1 MSIPIL
7 WQDPFSLKPKPLF
20 ITGYFSSLDEGEKT
34 ILRNCGITA
43 EFSETLFNYARFLKT
58 LYPTQLKSKVEEW
71 IQISGFDVATIQ
83 PVIILL
89 VKTLI
94 LNGTTLQQ
102 FSLNGSFIDPEI
114 LYSLRQAGQYLSRL
128 QALHLSLTTEVTG
141 NGFLRIFSINTLSQ
155 LSLTFR
161 SEYEPQVYDDL
172 ARIIH
177 LQKRLERFWISGYSS
192 TKLHGIIPA
201 LESQKK
207 SLQEIILKNCVYNT
221 EFEALKS
228 CDNLE
233 TLRIRRS
240 NINLSEI
247 FNENIS
253 NLDIINSPEITTKDM
268 RLILRKYGKSILK
281 LKLQVYDGELL
292 KNLVSLKEI
301 GKFCPNITQLFIKR
315 TKFST
320 QLIRLIGNLQKLQA
334 LLLWCDVDNIPK
346 KELKERVIEFA
357 EILPLT
363 LQYLQL
369 SGWLQPYLDIFL
381 DHCKEPLKNLLTDQL
396 KNKKNLVA
404 LKC

>member
-7 WQDPFSLKPKPLF
+7 WQNPFSLKKKSLF
-20 ITGYFSSLDEGEKT
+20 ITGYFSSLGEGEKT

-43 EFSETLFNYARFLKT
+43 EFSEPLFNYARFLKT
-58 LYPTQLKSKVEEW
+58 LYPTQLKSKVEKW
-71 IQISGFDVATIQ
+71 IQIRGFDVATIQ
-83 PVIILL
+83 PVVILL
-89 VKTLI
+89 VKALI

-102 FSLNGSFIDPEI
+102 FSLFGSFNDPEI
-114 LYSLRQAGQYLSRL
+114 LHSLRQAGQYLSRL

-201 LESQKK
+201 LESQNK
-207 SLQEIILKNCVYNT
+207 SLKEIKLENCVWNT
-221 EFEALKS
+221 EFKALKS

-233 TLRIRRS
+233 TLCIRRS

-247 FNENIS
+247 FNKNIG
-253 NLDIINSPEITTKDM
+253 NLVIVNSPNITAEDM
-268 RLILRKYGKSILK
+268 RSILRKYGKTIQKLK
-281 LKLQVYDGELL
+281 LKVYAGVLFH
-292 KNLVSLKEI
+292 NLVSLKEL
-301 GKFCPNITQLFIKR
+301 GKICPNITHLYIKSV
-315 TKFST
+315 KFST
-320 QLIRLIGNLQKLQA
+320 QLIKFIGNLQNLQD
-334 LLLWCDVDNIPK
+334 LMLWCTIDNIEEA
-346 KELKERVIEFA
+346 ELQNRVIKFA

-363 LQYLQL
+363 LQHLVL
-369 SGWLQPYLDIFL
+369 GCWLQPYFDIFF
-381 DHCKEPLKNLLTDQL
+381 DHCKEPLK
-396 KNKKNLVA
+396 KVA
-404 LKC
+404 NCKLD